1 MVKCKKGKCVYKG
14 KFCEP
19 KYLNKKQCECK
30 KSKFPAGGNGGG
42 GGDDGGDNGGDDGG
56 EEGEDGLR
64 HLSAGRTARVPEDVR
79 QDQQEHGGREI

>member
-30 KSKFPAGGNGGG
+30 KSKYPAGGNGGG
-42 GGDDGGDNGGDDGG
+42 GGGDGGDDGG
-56 EEGEDGLR
+56 GGEEDDEQVNDDDDDDYNDIDS
-64 HLSAGRTARVPEDVR
+64 HLSFCCC
-79 QDQQEHGGREI
+79 